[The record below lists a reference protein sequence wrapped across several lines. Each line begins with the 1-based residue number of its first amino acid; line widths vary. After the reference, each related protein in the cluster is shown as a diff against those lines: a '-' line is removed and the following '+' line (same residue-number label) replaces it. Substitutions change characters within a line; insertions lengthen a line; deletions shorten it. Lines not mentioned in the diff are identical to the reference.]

1 VVRAFDS
8 QDFVGREAR
17 SAHVEAGATDG
28 PYRLRGAS
36 DTVWPSQGYSKREG
50 IGARLGD
57 TLAATTRMILPVIFL
72 CMSIAAMYLYMDRTL
87 PYFADAQGRWLTV
100 SHLLLPLAF
109 LAVHLTNRR
118 YGPSYAFAQIVIS
131 LALCSAIVMFG
142 SEQLRQFLPTAVV
155 PSLREGASFAGAF
168 FVAGFLAIIAFDG
181 ARGPRWWIAP
191 LLASLIGGLTFVLI
205 FYPATY
211 AGTGTEWTNH
221 MVINSAILVV
231 AAVVGIVPY
240 WFLRRAIP
248 PLPGFGGY

>member
-1 VVRAFDS
+1 
-8 QDFVGREAR
+8 
-17 SAHVEAGATDG
+17 
-28 PYRLRGAS
+28 
-36 DTVWPSQGYSKREG
+36 
-50 IGARLGD
+50 
-57 TLAATTRMILPVIFL
+57 
-72 CMSIAAMYLYMDRTL
+72 MYLYMDRTL
-87 PYFADAQGRWLTV
+87 PYFADAQGSWLTV

-131 LALCSAIVMFG
+131 LAVCGAMVMFG
-142 SEQLRQFLPTAVV
+142 SEQLRQLLPTPVV

-168 FVAGFLAIIAFDG
+168 LVAGFLAIIAFDG

-205 FYPATY
+205 FYPATF
-211 AGTGTEWTNH
+211 AGTGTDWTRH

-240 WFLRRAIP
+240 WFLRRAVP